1 MGAAGCLVVARDTLR
16 TFQLGNFN
24 AGNNWK
30 RLNSGRDEVGEVCV
44 SYVNVGSVD
53 SAPPVCC

>member
-1 MGAAGCLVVARDTLR
+1 MGAAGCLVARDTLR

>member
-1 MGAAGCLVVARDTLR
+1 MGASACLVVTIDTLR

-30 RLNSGRDEVGEVCV
+30 RLDSGKDEVGEVCV
-44 SYVNVGSVD
+44 SMSM
-53 SAPPVCC
+53 

>member
-30 RLNSGRDEVGEVCV
+30 RLNSGRDEVGEVCF
-44 SYVNVGSVD
+44 
-53 SAPPVCC
+53 